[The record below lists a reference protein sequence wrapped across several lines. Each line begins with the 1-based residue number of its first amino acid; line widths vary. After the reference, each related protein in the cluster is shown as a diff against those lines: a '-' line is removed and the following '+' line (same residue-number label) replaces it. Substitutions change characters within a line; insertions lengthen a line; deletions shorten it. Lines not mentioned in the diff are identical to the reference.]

1 MGNKKNY
8 FWGIIFVVLA
18 VLSIWAVSS
27 GGNGLTFGELID
39 DLKHAQSLYL
49 FLAVLSSAGFI
60 WFEGEALLA
69 IIKHVGYQR
78 KRVRGML
85 YSAAD
90 VYFSAI
96 TPSATGGQPASAF
109 FMIRDGIP
117 TAIATAALVLNLVMY
132 TMAILFLGVL
142 AFLVKPGLFL
152 GFSLFSRLLIIA
164 GFVTLAGLGAGFFLL
179 LYKPQFLF
187 GTVRKVLRG
196 LYRIHLVRNPQKHLD
211 KLTKT
216 QKDYSDCVRI
226 MSGSRTIWIKA
237 FVFNLLQRLSQIMVT
252 IMVYLA
258 TGGPLSGVKDLFV
271 TQIMVV
277 LGSNCVPIP
286 GAMGVADMLMLDG
299 YTQLFSKDYAYRLEL
314 IGRSLSFYCC
324 IIISAAM
331 VLIGYLLLKKN
342 GGKHDRGL

>member
-8 FWGIIFVVLA
+8 FWGVLFVVLA

-27 GGNGLTFGELID
+27 GGNGLTFWELID
-39 DLKHAQSLYL
+39 YLKNAQPVFLI
-49 FLAVLSSAGFI
+49 LAVVSSAGFI

-78 KRVRGML
+78 KRSRGML

-109 FMIRDGIP
+109 FMVRDGIP
-117 TAIATAALVLNLVMY
+117 TAIATAALVMNLVMY
-132 TMAILFLGVL
+132 TMAILSLGIL
-142 AFLVKPGLFL
+142 AFLGKPGLFL
-152 GFSLFSRLLIIA
+152 GFSLLSRLLIIA
-164 GFVTLAGLGAGFFLL
+164 GFATLAGLGAGFFLL
-179 LYKPQFLF
+179 LYKPRFLF
-187 GTVRKVLRG
+187 GTVRKLFRG
-196 LYRIHLVRNPQKHLD
+196 LYRIHLVRNPGKYID
-211 KLTKT
+211 KLTKA

-226 MSGSRTIWIKA
+226 MSGNRAIWIKA
-237 FVFNLLQRLSQIMVT
+237 YVFNLLQRLSQIMVT

-258 TGGPLSGVKDLFV
+258 TGGSLSGIADLFV

-299 YTQLFSKDYAYRLEL
+299 YTQLYSKDYAFHLEL

-324 IIISAAM
+324 IFISAAM
-331 VLIGYLLLKKN
+331 VLVGYLLLKKN
-342 GGKHDRGL
+342 GGQHDRGL